1 VPSGEASS
9 IAAEAVEQRPHEPS
23 RGDPA
28 SDSDAALVQS
38 LAAALKNIAIYPASH
53 PRVQGAATDALERLR
68 QRAGERRSIA
78 LILHKDEFDVAG
90 KRLRMDSLD
99 ASWLIERL
107 RNAGLRGVEFD
118 VDCSVNDVS
127 EFAMMLNRCRS
138 RTRDHLVSQWE
149 KNHARLRPLPL
160 VFKGHYAEGADEI
173 DDVPEATD
181 ANPPEPSPP
190 EPTPREPT
198 PREPKPNTRATR
210 PRLSAVLQRLA
221 EDGSIRQ
228 QLQAIESRTEDPTA
242 AIDRG
247 IDLLEAIGDL
257 LPADIANDPDQIE
270 GVVRKVLDRVE
281 DGLSAVVQRKAKVK
295 GGELLRMAL
304 GVARQYFPAEAP
316 KQALTRDELPTGRPE
331 DEGIVADLD
340 MLLHEMAELPEA
352 ADLRLPPPA
361 EFEPSSPTMSRELC
375 GVLLHTLSHSTN
387 EAVLQ
392 AASARLAPA
401 VRALETLGAKMV
413 DQYINPKDRGTSITQ
428 SARTRILRALVD
440 GGLEQ
445 LVRAEG
451 FVDAA
456 FVASGFPEALPLTAR
471 VLGQDQ
477 DGLRT
482 MREGLERLGTM
493 LPLGGV
499 TAAAKTGVLL
509 DPVVVKALVAIG
521 GDLVMPFLPHA
532 ATHGSRDVRQ
542 ILLDLARTLSLP
554 APEMAAL
561 DSVASVDELPR
572 AYLQNLLAAVAQNKF
587 DETQRAATA
596 RLLRSTVDRSS
607 KRGNFETYLAAIDN
621 LRHVPE
627 PETRALLKHLATA
640 GRFTQFGSQARAVR
654 RCARSVLR
662 YFASMPS

>member
-1 VPSGEASS
+1 
-9 IAAEAVEQRPHEPS
+9 VEQRPPEPIK
-23 RGDPA
+23 GDHA
-28 SDSDAALVQS
+28 SDGDAALVQS

-53 PRVQGAATDALERLR
+53 PRVQGAATDALERMR
-68 QRAGERRSIA
+68 ARAGERRTIA
-78 LILHKDEFDVAG
+78 VILHGDEFDLAG

-118 VDCSVNDVS
+118 VDCSVNDVN
-127 EFAMMLNRCRS
+127 EFAIMLNRCRS
-138 RTRDHLVSQWE
+138 RTRDHLLSQWQ
-149 KNHARLRPLPL
+149 KDHARLRPLPL
-160 VFKGHYAEGADEI
+160 VFTGRYAEGADAT
-173 DDVPEATD
+173 DVPPEGTD
-181 ANPPEPSPP
+181 AYPPEPAPP
-190 EPTPREPT
+190 EPAP
-198 PREPKPNTRATR
+198 PKPNTRATR

-247 IDLLEAIGDL
+247 IDLLEAIGEL
-257 LPADIANDPDQIE
+257 LPADIANDPAQIE

-316 KQALTRDELPTGRPE
+316 KHTLSRDELPTGRPE

-340 MLLHEMAELPEA
+340 MLLHEMAALPEA
-352 ADLRLPPPA
+352 ADLRLPPA
-361 EFEPSSPTMSRELC
+361 TEFEPGSSTMSRELC

-401 VRALETLGAKMV
+401 VRALDKLGAKMV
-413 DQYINPKDRGTSITQ
+413 DQYINPKDQGTSITQ
-428 SARTRILRALVD
+428 PARTRILRALVD

-445 LVRAEG
+445 LVRAQG
-451 FVDAA
+451 FVDAT
-456 FVASGFPEALPLTAR
+456 FVARGFPEALPLAAR
-471 VLGQDQ
+471 VLGQDA

-482 MREGLERLGTM
+482 MREGLEMLGTM

-521 GDLVMPFLPHA
+521 GDLVLPFLPHA

-554 APEMAAL
+554 AAEMAAL
-561 DSVASVDELPR
+561 DSVTSVDELPR

-587 DETQRAATA
+587 DETQRAATG
-596 RLLRSTVDRSS
+596 RLLRSTVERCS

-621 LRHVPE
+621 LRHVPD
-627 PETRALLKHLATA
+627 PETRALLKHLATT
-640 GRFTQFGSQARAVR
+640 GRFTQLGSQARAVR
-654 RCARSVLR
+654 RCARAVLR

>member
-1 VPSGEASS
+1 M
-9 IAAEAVEQRPHEPS
+9 EQRPPEPAK
-23 RGDPA
+23 GDPA
-28 SDSDAALVQS
+28 SDSDCALVQS
-38 LAAALKNIAIYPASH
+38 LATALKNIAIYPASH
-53 PRVQGAATDALERLR
+53 PRVQGAATAALERLR
-68 QRAGERRSIA
+68 QRAGERRTIA
-78 LILHKDEFDVAG
+78 VILHGDEFDVAG
-90 KRLRMDSLD
+90 KRLHMDSLD

-118 VDCSVNDVS
+118 VDCSVNDVN

-138 RTRDHLVSQWE
+138 RTRDHLLSQWQ
-149 KNHARLRPLPL
+149 KDHARLRPLPL
-160 VFKGHYAEGADEI
+160 VFTGRYAEGADDTDEA
-173 DDVPEATD
+173 PEATD
-181 ANPPEPSPP
+181 ANPPELAPA
-190 EPTPREPT
+190 EATPRET
-198 PREPKPNTRATR
+198 KPNTRATR

-221 EDGSIRQ
+221 EDNSIRQ
-228 QLQAIESRTEDPTA
+228 QLKTIESQTEDPTA

-247 IDLLEAIGDL
+247 IDLLEAIGEL

-316 KQALTRDELPTGRPE
+316 QQSLSRDELPSGRPE

-340 MLLHEMAELPEA
+340 LLLHEMAALPEA
-352 ADLRLPPPA
+352 AELRLPPA
-361 EFEPSSPTMSRELC
+361 TEFEPGSPTMSRELC

-401 VRALETLGAKMV
+401 VRALGPLGAKMV
-413 DQYINPKDRGTSITQ
+413 DQYINPKDQGTSITQ
-428 SARTRILRALVD
+428 TARTRILRALVD

-445 LVRAEG
+445 LVRANG
-451 FVDAA
+451 FVDAS
-456 FVASGFPEALPLTAR
+456 FVARGFPEALPLAAR
-471 VLGQDQ
+471 VLGLDA

-482 MREGLERLGTM
+482 MREGLEMLGTM

-499 TAAAKTGVLL
+499 TAAAKAGVLL

-561 DSVASVDELPR
+561 DSVTAVDELPR
-572 AYLQNLLAAVAQNKF
+572 AYLQNLLAAVAQDKF
-587 DETQRAATA
+587 DETQRAATG
-596 RLLRSTVDRSS
+596 RLLRSTVERNS
-607 KRGNFETYLAAIDN
+607 KRGNFENYLAAIDN

-640 GRFTQFGSQARAVR
+640 GRFTQLGTQARAVR
-654 RCARSVLR
+654 RCARAVLR
-662 YFASMPS
+662 HFASMPS